1 MVEDGAPGPRRRPGS
16 DAPATLP
23 GVSEIADLGLFPLGL
38 VLLPSERAPLHLFE
52 PRYRQ
57 LYADCVLDD
66 RPFVVVQAGPTGTAD
81 VGCSARFETLVRRFE
96 DGRLNVIVQGLEPV
110 RLVEE
115 TDGRLYFSARVEPLA
130 DEPSQVPE
138 GLADEVLRRYRALGG
153 LAEDAVPEAP
163 EGTPLSYAVAA
174 VFDIPAASKQE
185 LLETRSEGRRLSML
199 AELFAAADS
208 EGEHARMAAQRAST
222 NGKVSAP

>member
-1 MVEDGAPGPRRRPGS
+1 M
-16 DAPATLP
+16 
-23 GVSEIADLGLFPLGL
+23 SEIADLGLFPLGL

-66 RPFVVVQAGPTGTAD
+66 SPFVVVQAGPTGTAE

-96 DGRLNVIVQGLEPV
+96 DGRLNVIVEGLAPV

-115 TDGRLYFSARVEPLA
+115 TDGRLYFSARVETLA
-130 DEPSQVPE
+130 DEPSEIPE
-138 GLADEVLRRYRALGG
+138 GLAEEVLRRYRALGG
-153 LAEDAVPEAP
+153 LAEDAMPEAP

-185 LLETRSEGRRLSML
+185 LLETRNEGRRLSML
-199 AELFAAADS
+199 AELFTAADS
-208 EGEHARMAAQRAST
+208 EGEHARMAAQRASS